1 MTSRPNPRILLRL
14 LSLLSP
20 YRTRL
25 ILAAMALLVASGS
38 VLLVGQGLRLVID
51 QGFIAE
57 DAARLNQALLGLL
70 AIVVLL
76 AGASALRY
84 YLVTWIGERL
94 AGDLRRRVFDH
105 LLTLEPAF
113 FEQGPAGRENVGTHR
128 DRIDT
133 DRVDP
138 EEADQAKPGGV
149 RQEPPR
155 DPASHGGAG
164 EIQSRLTADTSVL
177 QSLFGSSLSVA
188 LRNLLMLIGAVVM
201 MVATQPW
208 LSAVVLL
215 GIPATLLPILWY
227 GRRVRR
233 LSRSSQDRVAELGR
247 YAGEALTGI
256 RTLQAF
262 GHEPIDR
269 RDYGARVE
277 GAFAT
282 AIDRTRQR
290 AWLTG
295 IAMLVVFTAVG
306 LMLWQGGHA
315 VLAGDMSAGE
325 LSAFVFYAVLAAGG
339 VAALAEV
346 AGDVQRAAG
355 AAERLLELLD
365 ARPTI
370 TAPTTPRALPH
381 PVQGAIG
388 IEGVRFAY
396 PNRADAPALDGIE
409 VHIRPGERVALVG
422 PSGAGKS
429 TLLHLLLRFYDPQAG
444 RLTLDGIDLR
454 ELDPQALRAQLG
466 LVSQEPVLFTG
477 SAAENIRYGKPEASL
492 DEVREAA
499 RDANALAFIEA
510 LPRGFDTPLGPGGVQ
525 LSGGQRQRLA
535 IARALLRDPR
545 VLLLDEA
552 TSALD
557 AESERV
563 VQEALD
569 RLMRGRTSLV
579 IAHRLA
585 TVIAADRLLVFDQ
598 GKLVASGRHADLLKE
613 STLYRQLASLQF
625 TPDLA

>member
-1 MTSRPNPRILLRL
+1 MTSRPHPRILLRL

-25 ILAAMALLVASGS
+25 MLAGLALLVASGS
-38 VLLVGQGLRLVID
+38 VLLVGQGLKLVID

-70 AIVVLL
+70 AIVALL

-94 AGDLRRRVFDH
+94 AGNLRRQVFDH

-113 FEQGPAGRENVGTHR
+113 FEQ
-128 DRIDT
+128 
-133 DRVDP
+133 
-138 EEADQAKPGGV
+138 EATAAD
-149 RQEPPR
+149 EPR
-155 DPASHGGAG
+155 HGGAG

-208 LSAVVLL
+208 LSALVLL

-269 RDYGARVE
+269 RDYGTRVE
-277 GAFAT
+277 EAFST

-365 ARPTI
+365 ARPAI
-370 TAPTTPRALPH
+370 TAPATPRALPAR
-381 PVQGAIG
+381 VEGAIG
-388 IEGVRFAY
+388 IEAVRFAY
-396 PNRADAPALDGIE
+396 PNRPDAPALDGIDLS
-409 VHIRPGERVALVG
+409 IRPGERVALVG

-454 ELDPQALRAQLG
+454 ELAPQALRAQLG
-466 LVSQEPVLFTG
+466 LVAQEPMLFSG
-477 SAAENIRYGKPEASL
+477 SAADNIRYGKPEASL
-492 DEVREAA
+492 DEVRDAA
-499 RDANALAFIEA
+499 RDANALTFIEA

-563 VQEALD
+563 VQQALD

-598 GKLVASGRHADLLKE
+598 GRLVASGSHAALLQ
-613 STLYRQLASLQF
+613 SSALYRQLATLQF
-625 TPDLA
+625 TPDLS